1 MPRKSLNANKKSFG
15 IIELDPRES
24 FSSEDIY
31 RKWKEQD
38 CKDGYTNL
46 PLEFED
52 AVGDHRIPRSEGIDN
67 GGITEYNNLVVTAD
81 VNNRI
86 KSNMNA
92 VSFSKLSESVN
103 A

>member
-1 MPRKSLNANKKSFG
+1 
-15 IIELDPRES
+15 
-24 FSSEDIY
+24 
-31 RKWKEQD
+31 
-38 CKDGYTNL
+38 
-46 PLEFED
+46 
-52 AVGDHRIPRSEGIDN
+52 
-67 GGITEYNNLVVTAD
+67 VVTAD

>member
-1 MPRKSLNANKKSFG
+1 MRAFHWLVNDKTDVEFRLKM
-15 IIELDPRES
+15 
-24 FSSEDIY
+24 
-31 RKWKEQD
+31 W
-38 CKDGYTNL
+38 YTRAL
-46 PLEFED
+46 CGQPLAVKRCMMQTTLEFED